1 MEEFLVEMNNGVGQ
15 SAERHNAE
23 ILDQFT
29 RQAVP
34 FATAPAIRDRGILD
48 RIVRMAEPEPGDTVL
63 DVACGPGL
71 LTCAFARVVRQAT
84 GIDLTPAML
93 EQARKEQREQGLRN
107 LSWEQ
112 GDATALPYRDGEFSI
127 VATRFSFHHFLNP
140 LAVLKEMRRVCQPGG
155 RVVVADSAPATAK
168 ADAFNRVEKLRD
180 PSHTRA
186 MPVEELCGL
195 FAAAGLGEPR
205 VDTYRLEGDLDDLL
219 ARSFPNEG
227 DEERIRGIFE
237 EALSDDVLDLATRRD
252 DGKIYYGFP
261 VAILAAINL

>member
-1 MEEFLVEMNNGVGQ
+1 MELRKGGVVE

-34 FATAPAIRDRGILD
+34 FATAPTIRDRGILD
-48 RIVRMAEPEPGDTVL
+48 RIVRLAEPEPGDTVL

-71 LTCAFARVVRQAT
+71 LTCAFARVARQAT

-93 EQARKEQREQGLRN
+93 EQARKEQREEGLNN
-107 LSWEQ
+107 LTWDI

-127 VATRFSFHHFLNP
+127 VATRFSFHHFLDP
-140 LAVLKEMRRVCQPGG
+140 LSVLKEMRRVCRRGG
-155 RVVVADSAPATAK
+155 RVVVADSAPAAAK
-168 ADAFNRVEKLRD
+168 ADAFNKVEKLRD

-186 MPVEELCGL
+186 MPVEELRGL

-205 VDTYRLEGDLDDLL
+205 VDTYRLDGDLDDLL

-227 DEERIRGIFE
+227 DEARMRKLFE
-237 EALSDDVLDLATRRD
+237 DSLGGDALDLATRRE
-252 DGKIYYGFP
+252 DGKIHYGFP
-261 VAILAAINL
+261 IAILAATNL